1 MCLCIYWKNNFFT
14 ITNKVDCTKVDTEFE
29 KIIVSKVNEIL
40 KYLWKILD
48 SQLLLVKKSIRKIE
62 RKL

>member
-1 MCLCIYWKNNFFT
+1 MCLRIYWKNNFFT
-14 ITNKVDCTKVDTEFE
+14 ITNKVDCTKVDIEFE